1 MFNKMTSQLQPV
13 KRLGKPE
20 TVDDYNG
27 IICIGKGIPKD
38 QRTER

>member
-1 MFNKMTSQLQPV
+1 MTSQLQPV
-13 KRLGKPE
+13 KWLGKPE